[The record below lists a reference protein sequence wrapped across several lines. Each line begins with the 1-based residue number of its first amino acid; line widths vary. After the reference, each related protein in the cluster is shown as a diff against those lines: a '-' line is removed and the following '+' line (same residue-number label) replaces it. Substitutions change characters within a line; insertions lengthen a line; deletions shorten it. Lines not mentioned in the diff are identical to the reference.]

1 MEESRKF
8 LNTVAKPYTV
18 LGSNKSP
25 VLGLILQ
32 IVIVFIGIVAFVLML
47 WEPHLEGRN
56 AHSTLYEVYF
66 NDPFLAFAYV
76 ASIPFYLALYNA
88 LKVTGYYR
96 QNNFVSQAAIK
107 YLRTIKYCGIS
118 MIGFAVVG
126 EIIIMLN
133 ESDDRAGGV
142 VMGIL
147 IIIVAVVIA
156 VAAAKFERNLQNA
169 LDEIVLS

>member
-1 MEESRKF
+1 M
-8 LNTVAKPYTV
+8 
-18 LGSNKSP
+18 GSNKSP

-56 AHSTLYEVYF
+56 AYSTLYEVYF